1 MKAKRILTLLIA
13 LMIGV
18 MVNAQGIVQDSQ
30 EYQDKLKQD
39 NYLKIMWLLEYGTNP
54 MYLFDWLFLTEKPP
68 APVKETPPHRVVGNA
83 DSSPFVS
90 NTRVQSR
97 VPHFKDEYAVKS
109 YSSNRPGNR
118 Y

>member
-1 MKAKRILTLLIA
+1 MLTLLIA

-54 MYLFDWLFLTEKPP
+54 FELFDWLFITEKPP

-83 DSSPFVS
+83 DSRPFVS
-90 NTRVQSR
+90 NTDVHSR
-97 VPHFKDEYAVKS
+97 VPQFKDEYAVKS
-109 YSSNRPGNR
+109 YSNSGPGNR